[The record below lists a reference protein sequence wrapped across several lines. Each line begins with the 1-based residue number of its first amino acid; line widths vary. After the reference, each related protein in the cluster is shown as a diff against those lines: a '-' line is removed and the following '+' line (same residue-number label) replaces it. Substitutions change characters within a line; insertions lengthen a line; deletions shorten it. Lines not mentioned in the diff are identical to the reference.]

1 MAPQRSHVQT
11 PLGSLICLL
20 QRENA
25 LRRNSSMTVS
35 FWPAS
40 ICNLYSKKQV
50 KAVTT
55 ASAVEA
61 IAVLEHRDDVQLVIT
76 DVNLPGNGLDLAA
89 AVKARWPA
97 INIVIA
103 TGYGAPGSDQIPAG
117 SLFVPKPYN
126 AQKIDRCSVSFP
138 IERSGCLVALS
149 SRTRHRLRSS
159 HLASTPIVHHPNLT
173 ADRAPFLRPCDQAF
187 V

>member
-1 MAPQRSHVQT
+1 M
-11 PLGSLICLL
+11 
-20 QRENA
+20 
-25 LRRNSSMTVS
+25 S

-40 ICNLYSKKQV
+40 ICNLYLKKQV
-50 KAVTT
+50 EAVTT

-61 IAVLEHRDDVQLVIT
+61 IAVIEHRDDVQLVIT
-76 DVNLPGNGLDLAA
+76 DVNLPGVLNDLDLAA
-89 AVKARWPA
+89 AVKARWPP

-126 AQKIDRCSVSFP
+126 AQKIDRSSVSFP

-159 HLASTPIVHHPNLT
+159 HLASPPIVHHANLT
-173 ADRAPFLRPCDQAF
+173 GDRAPFLRPCDQAF

>member
-1 MAPQRSHVQT
+1 M
-11 PLGSLICLL
+11 
-20 QRENA
+20 
-25 LRRNSSMTVS
+25 S

-40 ICNLYSKKQV
+40 ICNLYLKKQV

-55 ASAVEA
+55 ASADQA

-76 DVNLPGNGLDLAA
+76 DVNLPGVLNGLDLAA
-89 AVKARWPA
+89 AVKARWPP

-126 AQKIDRCSVSFP
+126 AQKIDRTVK
-138 IERSGCLVALS
+138 R
-149 SRTRHRLRSS
+149 
-159 HLASTPIVHHPNLT
+159 
-173 ADRAPFLRPCDQAF
+173 
-187 V
+187 